1 MKYLIYLISFTSVL
15 LSSQLVLNRY
25 EESDQSVDVYHLID
39 NQPIECQKEYG
50 EGFVPLIS
58 CILSNPVKI
67 DRTQR
72 NDTYFTISFQNN
84 KVIFKAKAYAKILP
98 VNDKLI
104 DASVV
109 RRQKYYRHWVI
120 IGAKKEPE
128 IFVDRGKKRFNFPLE
143 FTKKAPPYIGSL
155 DLNGEPVKNKKGA
168 IYLAK
173 IKRLYKQKKYDALI
187 KLVEQ
192 YESMHRD
199 SFKSDIDL
207 YRLRALAE
215 LAAKDLSM
223 YDTLETYAT
232 AWIDQNPSS
241 RHITEAYMFLIR
253 SYLGR
258 GRLKLAEKY
267 LQLLKSGFG
276 NDKYTQLA
284 QIYFAE
290 TIYKQKKRRKEALK
304 IFKDILFS
312 TKDIHT
318 ASVAARDAANAYLD
332 FDEPSKA
339 KTYIEKIIK
348 SNPDF
353 LKEDYQTSFKIA
365 KKFAAFDDYDT
376 ALQIAKILQDV
387 NDKQFGDELLKS
399 YAYWEE
405 QKGDREKAIAL
416 YNKYLKIYPKGKN
429 KPFVLRH
436 LDMLML
442 LNEDA
447 NLTKKLSFIDQVLKR
462 YTQADIQKRAL
473 EEKAK
478 LLIKLKRYDEV
489 LKMQKMLS
497 RYKLDKYVKEAAEKG
512 AEEALGKKACE
523 RAVAMIAEHNLTLP
537 AKYDEQLYLCY
548 LDTGKFKDAK
558 KLADHRLQTKN
569 LHEKLHWL
577 YLMSRLYKKL
587 DKNKK
592 VIVVGDDILKLS
604 RMLHEP
610 KYEKILYD
618 IAEAYYNLRNYDD
631 LMLTIV
637 KQIEKK
643 FPNDLRNID
652 LFMKVI
658 RYAQKKNDVMLQMN
672 YAKKVLDL
680 QKKYHIDTYSP
691 KVDILYAHTL
701 MKTGQNRKALDVV
714 LPLLRRKLNDKEKAE
729 VLYMAGEISLALH
742 KKREAIQFFTK
753 CGEIVQDSSWQKL
766 CAENLQLLTEY

>member
-1 MKYLIYLISFTSVL
+1 MKYLIYLISFTSLL

-25 EESDQSVDVYHLID
+25 EEPDQSVDVYHLID
-39 NQPIECQKEYG
+39 NAPIACQKEYG
-50 EGFVPLIS
+50 EGFEPVIS
-58 CILSNPVKI
+58 CTLSKPVKI

-72 NDTYFTISFQNN
+72 NDTYFTITFQNN
-84 KVIFKAKAYAKILP
+84 RVVFKAKAYVKILP
-98 VNDKLI
+98 IDEKLI

-109 RRQKYYRHWVI
+109 RRRKSYRHWVI

-128 IFVDRGKKRFNFPLE
+128 ILVDRGKRRFNFPLE
-143 FTKKAPPYIGSL
+143 FAKKPPPYIGSL

-168 IYLAK
+168 IYLSK
-173 IKRLYKQKKYDALI
+173 IKRLFKQKKYDNLI

-199 SFKSDIDL
+199 SFKSEIDL

-215 LAAKDLSM
+215 LAQKERTK
-223 YDTLETYAT
+223 YDMLESYAT
-232 AWIDQNPSS
+232 QWIDQNPSS
-241 RHITEAYMFLIR
+241 RHITEAYMYLIR
-253 SYLGR
+253 SHLGR

-267 LQLLKSGFG
+267 LELLKSGFA

-312 TKDIHT
+312 TKDIYT

-332 FDEPSKA
+332 LNQPSKA

-353 LKEDYQTSFKIA
+353 LKEEYQTSFEIA
-365 KKFAAFDDYDT
+365 KKFAAFEDYDT
-376 ALQIAKILQDV
+376 ALQIARILE
-387 NDKQFGDELLKS
+387 NIKDKDFGDELLKS
-399 YAYWEE
+399 YAFWQEL
-405 QKGDREKAIAL
+405 KGNAKEAIAL
-416 YNKYLKIYPKGKN
+416 YNSYLKRYPKGKN

-436 LDMLML
+436 LDTLML
-442 LNEDA
+442 LSEDA
-447 NLTKKLSFIDQVLKR
+447 NITKKLSFIDQVLQR
-462 YTQADIQKRAL
+462 YRQEDIQKRAL

-489 LKMQKMLS
+489 LQLQKQLE
-497 RYKLDKYVKEAAEKG
+497 RYKLDKYVKEAAQKR
-512 AEEALGKKACE
+512 AQEALDKKACE
-523 RAVAMIAEHNLTLP
+523 TAVTTIEEHNLTLP
-537 AKYDEQLYLCY
+537 AKYDEQIYLCY
-548 LDTGKFKDAK
+548 LEGAKFQNAK
-558 KLADHRLQTKN
+558 KIADKHLQTKD
-569 LHEKLHWL
+569 LHQKLHWL
-577 YLMSRLYKKL
+577 YLISRLYKKL

-592 VIVVGDDILKLS
+592 VIVVGDEILKLS
-604 RMLHEP
+604 RLLHEP

-637 KQIEKK
+637 KQIEAK

-658 RYAQKKNDVMLQMN
+658 RYAQKRNDVMLQMN
-672 YAKKVLDL
+672 YAKKVLEL
-680 QKKYHIDTYSP
+680 QKKYRIDTYSP

-701 MKTGQNRKALDVV
+701 MKTGQYQKALDVV
-714 LPLLRRKLNDKEKAE
+714 LPLLRQKLNDKEKAE
-729 VLYMAGEISLALH
+729 VLYMAGEISLAMH
-742 KKREAIQFFTK
+742 KKAEAIQFFTK